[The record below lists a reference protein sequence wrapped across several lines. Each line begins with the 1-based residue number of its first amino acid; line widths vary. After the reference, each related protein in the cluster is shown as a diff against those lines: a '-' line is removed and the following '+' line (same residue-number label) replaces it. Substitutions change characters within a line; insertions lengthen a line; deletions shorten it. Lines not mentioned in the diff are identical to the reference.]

1 MIKIPRHE
9 QGTTRLFSLSMPEDK
24 ARALGDDPDQ
34 QQALLGVE
42 TLNSGG
48 VEVFSLSDLG
58 DLGLA
63 GYLREGI
70 DAQEEQLKRDRTK
83 LSALSGWVM
92 LVHSSAFGG
101 QAVTLSPAPELTL
114 IGTYSQTP
122 ADGDVIDLQAE
133 SAQPYTGEPDVTP
146 AKAPDRRGKGSL
158 VVAVLALLFIV
169 VLWWAFF

>member
-1 MIKIPRHE
+1 MITIPHHE
-9 QGTTRLFSLSMPEDK
+9 QGTTRIFTLSMPEEK
-24 ARALGDDPDQ
+24 ARALRNDPQQ

-42 TLNSGG
+42 TLNSNGG
-48 VEVFSLSDLG
+48 EVFSLSDLG

-70 DAQEEQLKRDRTK
+70 DAQEEQLKRDRAK

-122 ADGDVIDLQAE
+122 AEGEVVELQAE
-133 SAQPYTGEPDVTP
+133 AAQPYTGAPQVRP
-146 AKAPDRRGKGSL
+146 AQAPDRRSKGSV
-158 VVAVLALLFIV
+158 VVAVLALLLLII
-169 VLWWAFF
+169 LWWAIF